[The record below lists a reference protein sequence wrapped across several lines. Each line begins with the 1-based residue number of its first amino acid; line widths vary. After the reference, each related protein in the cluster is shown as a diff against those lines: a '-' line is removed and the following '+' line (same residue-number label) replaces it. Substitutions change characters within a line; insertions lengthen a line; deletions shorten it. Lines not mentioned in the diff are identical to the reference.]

1 VLQRTTQTATFWRDQ
16 FEVTSV
22 DLDFIYAQLLDAERP
37 HSTADLTLALINE
50 YLRRENAHME
60 KELAKG
66 EIYQPK
72 GQYEIEQ
79 VLVFPALEFQVGTVV
94 AARPG
99 QNPEHGAFTVITV
112 RFEDEEEPKE
122 FASGL
127 GTPHRLNQANG
138 QGLLDTDTL
147 LSGEEIFSLYEE
159 DIMDSLLYAM
169 EEGERAHE
177 FVDVNDRWL
186 LADMLAEVHVGHLNI
201 AEALIDMAAQPL
213 PLEKLLVELELDPD
227 VSPRMQMISLEHAL
241 REDKRFDQVGT
252 KNAATWFLR
261 RLEPEEAIETP
272 LVLQYRPLRYN
283 RALLSVELLQL
294 EWELDDEWGESGL
307 SSSVTNMVPS
317 TSFSL
322 TYPHR
327 RAGTL
332 PLSGRT
338 QTFFP
343 QAEEGRSMV
352 SLVGGRYGNRITGWV
367 VHEGR
372 YVCGL
377 KEWMDEHNIP
387 VGAHI
392 TLERT
397 DNDGEI
403 MIDFR
408 PRRPKREWA
417 RIASLDGEGS
427 LIFNMNKLQ
436 IGCEYDDDLIVDEE
450 DPATMDRLRAHLATG
465 TLSLEQLVEIT
476 VLELIKL
483 NPKGNVHAKTVYSAV
498 NMLRRCPPGPVFHA
512 LISNR
517 RFQDL
522 SGGLFALS

>member
-1 VLQRTTQTATFWRDQ
+1 MLQRTTQTAAFWRDQ
-16 FEVTSV
+16 FEVTPA
-22 DLDFIYAQLLDAERP
+22 DLDFIYGQLLDAKSP
-37 HSTADLTLALINE
+37 ISIADLSLALINE

-72 GQYEIEQ
+72 KNYEVNQ
-79 VLVFPALEFQVGTVV
+79 VLVFPALDFQVGTVTAV
-94 AARPG
+94 RPG
-99 QNPEHGAFTVITV
+99 QNPEHGSFSVITV
-112 RFEDEEEPKE
+112 QFDGEDPKE
-122 FASGL
+122 FAAKL
-127 GTPHRLNQANG
+127 GTPHRLNQTNG
-138 QGLLDTDTL
+138 SSLMDEGTL

-159 DIMDSLLYAM
+159 DVVDSLLYAL
-169 EEGERAHE
+169 EEGERAEE
-177 FVDVNDRWL
+177 FVEVNERWL
-186 LADMLAEVHVGHLNI
+186 LSDMLAEVHIGHLNI
-201 AEALIDMAAQPL
+201 AEALIEMAGEPL
-213 PLEKLLVELELDPD
+213 PIQKMLGDLDLDTD
-227 VSPRMQMISLEHAL
+227 VSPAMQVISLEHAL
-241 REDKRFDQVGT
+241 RQDKRFDQVGT
-252 KNAATWFLR
+252 EVSTSWFLR
-261 RLEPEEAIETP
+261 RLEPDEAVEVP
-272 LVLQYRPLRYN
+272 QVLEYRPVRYN

-307 SSSVTNMVPS
+307 SSSVPNMVPS

-327 RAGTL
+327 RAGTI

-338 QTFFP
+338 QSFFP
-343 QAEEGRSMV
+343 RAETGRSMV
-352 SLVGGRYGNRITGWV
+352 TLVGGRYGNRMTGWV

-377 KEWMDEHNIP
+377 KEWMDEHAIP

-397 DNDGEI
+397 GDKGEI
-403 MIDFR
+403 MVDFR

-417 RIASLDGEGS
+417 RIASLDDGGS
-427 LIFNMNKLQ
+427 LVFTMNKIQ

-450 DPATMDRLRAHLATG
+450 DSKIMDRLRGHLAAGSLT
-465 TLSLEQLVEIT
+465 LEQLVEIA

-498 NMLRRCPPGPVFHA
+498 NMLRRCPPGPIFHA

-522 SGGLFALS
+522 SGGLFAMS